1 MSLLA
6 VLLLFFQTSLALR
19 SDVRVDLRPEHLG
32 VRCLAGERD
41 TSAWYEPVPDGF
53 GTLSK
58 GARMEFGHAAPP
70 AILRV
75 VLDVPH
81 PGRWWFV
88 SELRTPRLIGVRL
101 GPQLLGVFGEG
112 VPFAQRPVATADLS
126 VPLDLKGPRDTLYLR
141 VQEPKGPC
149 VLKAHFTPD
158 ALLPAEIEN
167 RSTGDALILGYM
179 LAIFL
184 VSGFLWLAVREKAFG
199 WYVGYFAAAL
209 SWLAVKRGL
218 AFAWIWPS
226 HPDWNH
232 GMSMALAYLAMGCF
246 ALFLVHILELRNA
259 WLGKALRIG
268 AWLEFAL
275 VPVSYFCLLEPHP
288 HLLRPVGAFEV
299 ILPMVMLGAIV
310 QRACARNHLARWLLV
325 AFLPLAMG
333 MVYGTLVEFGLSAG
347 GPSIK
352 SLVLT
357 IGALTENTFTTL
369 ILIREVH
376 RRERARLALEREFHA
391 RVVERADGY
400 FREVASELHDD
411 LGQRSFSIRMQLFAS
426 RGNGDD
432 SALID
437 SVSSLHEDLRR
448 LSHRLHPAQL
458 REQGLEQA
466 LENLCLEFCKG
477 PRKVRFRCLHA
488 LDGLDP
494 AASLHLYRIAQ
505 EALVNAQ
512 RHGKADRVDL
522 TIGVEGAEFV
532 MEVTDNGAG
541 FEPEVTTSGYGLAG
555 MRSRAQSLG
564 GHLEVRSRRGF
575 GTQLKVAVP
584 ASDRRT

>member
-1 MSLLA
+1 
-6 VLLLFFQTSLALR
+6 
-19 SDVRVDLRPEHLG
+19 
-32 VRCLAGERD
+32 
-41 TSAWYEPVPDGF
+41 
-53 GTLSK
+53 
-58 GARMEFGHAAPP
+58 
-70 AILRV
+70 
-75 VLDVPH
+75 
-81 PGRWWFV
+81 
-88 SELRTPRLIGVRL
+88 
-101 GPQLLGVFGEG
+101 
-112 VPFAQRPVATADLS
+112 
-126 VPLDLKGPRDTLYLR
+126 
-141 VQEPKGPC
+141 
-149 VLKAHFTPD
+149 
-158 ALLPAEIEN
+158 
-167 RSTGDALILGYM
+167 
-179 LAIFL
+179 
-184 VSGFLWLAVREKAFG
+184 
-199 WYVGYFAAAL
+199 
-209 SWLAVKRGL
+209 
-218 AFAWIWPS
+218 
-226 HPDWNH
+226 
-232 GMSMALAYLAMGCF
+232 
-246 ALFLVHILELRNA
+246 
-259 WLGKALRIG
+259 
-268 AWLEFAL
+268 
-275 VPVSYFCLLEPHP
+275 
-288 HLLRPVGAFEV
+288 
-299 ILPMVMLGAIV
+299 
-310 QRACARNHLARWLLV
+310 
-325 AFLPLAMG
+325 
-333 MVYGTLVEFGLSAG
+333 
-347 GPSIK
+347 
-352 SLVLT
+352 
-357 IGALTENTFTTL
+357 
-369 ILIREVH
+369 
-376 RRERARLALEREFHA
+376 
-391 RVVERADGY
+391 
-400 FREVASELHDD
+400 
-411 LGQRSFSIRMQLFAS
+411 MQLFAS